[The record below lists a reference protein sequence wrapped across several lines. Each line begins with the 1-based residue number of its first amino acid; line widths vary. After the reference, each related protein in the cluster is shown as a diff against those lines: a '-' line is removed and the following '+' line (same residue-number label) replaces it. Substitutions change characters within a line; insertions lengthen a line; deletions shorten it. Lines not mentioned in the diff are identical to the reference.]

1 MDIKSA
7 NVLLVDDDPIAIHAM
22 RTMLAECE
30 HLRFARS
37 GTEALRAARSSVPDL
52 VVLDTHM
59 PGMSGLEVCAAMKRD
74 PVLAQVPIIMAT
86 AHETNEVEL
95 AAVERGVAD
104 FVSKPLS
111 RETFRARVK
120 ARLRELGN
128 RPIGA
133 LPAQDR
139 IDRPTL
145 LIVDDDV
152 AAVQM
157 LGSTLQDLGIV
168 HFVTKGAEAV
178 DKARLLGPDLILLDS
193 HMPDVDGYQVCRDLQ
208 RDEQLRHVPIV
219 FVTRFDDPPAETNA
233 LDLGAADFIS
243 KPYTAAVLRA
253 RVRNLLEQKLRAD
266 SQLREHGER
275 WRQLADERLAEVVRT
290 ASDAILCCDAE
301 ERIVLAN
308 AAAARLFVLPEEQLV
323 GSLLSAYLP
332 QTSALTQRAGASP
345 VRVVLARS
353 DGTVVAAEATASRVE
368 AGGNAL
374 LTLVLR
380 DIGDREKLEVETRAR
395 AAAEASSL
403 AKTRMIGVIAHEMG
417 NPLNALMGFTELL
430 QFDSSLSLGPRHRV
444 WVQQMA
450 EASGLL
456 KHLLDDLLEFARNES
471 AAPKISLSSVDLGE
485 CIDAVA
491 SRFMRLAETRGV
503 TVTVQ
508 SPQAVVTV
516 LADERRIEQCLGN
529 LLSNALKYNRPGGRV
544 WIGVVPEA
552 AGVRIE
558 VRDNGLGMDEQQIAS
573 LFEPFNRLGREHSGT
588 PGTGL
593 GLVITRQLV
602 QAMGGQ
608 LSVSSQAG
616 AGSSFQVTMP
626 YA

>member
-7 NVLLVDDDPIAIHAM
+7 NVLLVDDDPTSIHAM
-22 RTMLAECE
+22 RTMLSECE

-52 VVLDTHM
+52 MVLDTHM

-74 PVLAQVPIIMAT
+74 PALAQVPIIMAT

-111 RETFRARVK
+111 REIFRARVK
-120 ARLRELGN
+120 ARLRDLGN
-128 RPIGA
+128 RPAGTTT
-133 LPAQDR
+133 AQDR

-178 DKARLLGPDLILLDS
+178 DKARALVPDLILLDS

-208 RDEQLRHVPIV
+208 QDGQLKHVPIV

-253 RVRNLLEQKLRAD
+253 RVRNLLEQKLRTD

-290 ASDAILCCDAE
+290 ASDAILCCDAD
-301 ERIVLAN
+301 ERIILAN
-308 AAAARLFVLPEEQLV
+308 TAAARLFAVPEERLV
-323 GSLLSAYLP
+323 GSPLAAYLP
-332 QTSALTQRAGASP
+332 QPAVVTQRAGTSP
-345 VRVVLARS
+345 VRVVLGRP

-368 AGGNAL
+368 AGGNPL
-374 LTLVLR
+374 VTLVLR
-380 DIGDREKLEVETRAR
+380 DVGDREKLEVETRAR
-395 AAAEASSL
+395 VAAEASSQ

-430 QFDSSLSLGPRHRV
+430 QLDRSLSLGPRQTV

-450 EASGLL
+450 EAAGSL
-456 KHLLDDLLEFARNES
+456 KHLLEDLLEFARNES
-471 AAPKISLSSVDLGE
+471 AAPKINLSSVDLGE

-491 SRFMRLAETRGV
+491 ARFARLAETRGV
-503 TVTVQ
+503 TVTIQ
-508 SPQAVVTV
+508 PLNATLRV

-529 LLSNALKYNRPGGRV
+529 LVSNALKYNRPGGRV
-544 WIGVVPEA
+544 WIAITPEA
-552 AGVRIE
+552 MRVRIE
-558 VRDNGLGMDEQQIAS
+558 VRDNGLGMDEQQLAG
-573 LFEPFNRLGREHSGT
+573 LFEPFNRLGRERSGT

-616 AGSSFQVTMP
+616 AGSSFQISMP